1 MMDEQ
6 FVITISHV
14 LGSGGAYIGKRLSEI
29 FKVPFVD
36 RQILKMVSEKLSI
49 SENDIEL
56 LDEKKSSFWQSFS
69 RLELMNEPVI
79 ALTADYIPSDRDLF
93 DLESEFIKQIANK
106 SSAIILGRGG
116 RYILRDHPRHLS
128 IFVYADMKDRIK
140 RVSELYNIS
149 ENASAKMIEK
159 NDKDRKNYIQSFTK
173 LKLTDAKAY
182 DICIN
187 TSSIGL
193 ENAVGIVKNCFDLKY
208 S

>member
-1 MMDEQ
+1 MDEQ

-69 RLELMNEPVI
+69 RLELINEPVI

-116 RYILRDHPRHLS
+116 RYILRDHPHHLS